1 MNTSAPHGEKA
12 HAVPSRLAGDQAV
25 PHPGRHS
32 RALRRVAMLAAVAFV
47 AALATGCAGH
57 PLSEN
62 VAATSRPTAAAQQ
75 QAAATDTPA
84 AAPAATPTSPAATPT
99 SPAATPTSPAQPS
112 TAAPGNT
119 KPHFDTPQ
127 AAMTYLAHAYNT
139 WDVTALHYVT
149 EPRAFAR
156 LMEMRSDAF
165 NLRLKYCTANPR
177 GDFTCYFRHDFP
189 VSEHKTG
196 YGQAVFIAAPA
207 LTPGWYMYQFQT
219 CD

>member
-12 HAVPSRLAGDQAV
+12 HAVPGRLAGGQAA

-32 RALRRVAMLAAVAFV
+32 PARRRLAMLAAAAFV

-75 QAAATDTPA
+75 QAAATEMPA
-84 AAPAATPTSPAATPT
+84 AVPAATPTS
-99 SPAATPTSPAQPS
+99 SAQPS
-112 TAAPGNT
+112 TAASGNT
-119 KPHFDTPQ
+119 RPHFDTPQ
-127 AAMTYLAHAYNT
+127 AAMIYLAHAYNA

-156 LMEMRSDAF
+156 LMDMRSDAF
-165 NLRLKYCTANPR
+165 SLRLKYCTPNPR

-207 LTPGWYMYQFQT
+207 LTPGWYMYQFQS

>member
-1 MNTSAPHGEKA
+1 MNTSAPQGEKA
-12 HAVPSRLAGDQAV
+12 HAVPGRLAGDQAA
-25 PHPGRHS
+25 PRPGRHS
-32 RALRRVAMLAAVAFV
+32 PALRRLAILAAAAFA

-62 VAATSRPTAAAQQ
+62 VAATSRPTAGAQQ

-84 AAPAATPTSPAATPT
+84 EAPAATPT

-112 TAAPGNT
+112 TAAPRNT
-119 KPHFDTPQ
+119 RPHFDTPQ
-127 AAMTYLAHAYNT
+127 AAMIYLAHAYNA

-156 LMEMRSDAF
+156 LMDMRSDAF

-177 GDFTCYFRHDFP
+177 GDFTCYFRHGFP

-196 YGQAVFIAAPA
+196 YGQAVFTAAPA
-207 LTPGWYMYQFQT
+207 LTPGWYMYQFQS

>member
-1 MNTSAPHGEKA
+1 
-12 HAVPSRLAGDQAV
+12 
-25 PHPGRHS
+25 
-32 RALRRVAMLAAVAFV
+32 MLAAAAFV

-75 QAAATDTPA
+75 AAATGTPA
-84 AAPAATPTSPAATPT
+84 AAPAATPT

-119 KPHFDTPQ
+119 RPHFDTPQ
-127 AAMTYLAHAYNT
+127 AAMIYLAHAYNT
-139 WDVTALHYVT
+139 WDVTALHNVT

-156 LMEMRSDAF
+156 LVDMRSDAF

-207 LTPGWYMYQFQT
+207 LTPGWYMYQFQS